1 MKRWMLV
8 SRFRSSHILAA
19 TSDANFG
26 IKGTLALDDSSAP
39 FEPEVRNRCCSNMS
53 ANFGFGALV
62 AAAVIAVAAQS
73 MAPAA
78 AQDYPARPI
87 TLIVP
92 QAPGG
97 GNDAIARILAD
108 TMTRGVGQQIIV
120 ENRPGAGGT
129 LGTRQLAKSA
139 PDGYTLVMGSTGT
152 IAMAPSVYPNVGY
165 DPRKDFAPI
174 GLIAKSAI
182 VLVVGPSVPART
194 VQELIALGKKE
205 PGKLTYG
212 SGGVGSGNHLF
223 GALFASM
230 ADIKMTHVP
239 FRGANPAIN
248 DVMGGHV
255 GMIFSSLPPT
265 LGNIKSGALRALA
278 LGSLQRSPILPDLP
292 TIDESGLR
300 GYEAQQVY
308 GLLAPAGTPAAIV
321 KRLNAAL
328 QDALTSDL
336 VKTRIVADGAEP
348 APGSPED
355 YVRDIDREESKWSRV
370 VEEAGAKAP

>member
-62 AAAVIAVAAQS
+62 AAAAIAVAAHS

-87 TLIVP
+87 TLIVS

-108 TMTRGVGQQIIV
+108 TMTRGLGQQIIV

-174 GLIAKSAI
+174 GPQRARSSSW
-182 VLVVGPSVPART
+182 LVRRCRRDPC
-194 VQELIALGKKE
+194 
-205 PGKLTYG
+205 
-212 SGGVGSGNHLF
+212 
-223 GALFASM
+223 
-230 ADIKMTHVP
+230 
-239 FRGANPAIN
+239 
-248 DVMGGHV
+248 
-255 GMIFSSLPPT
+255 
-265 LGNIKSGALRALA
+265 
-278 LGSLQRSPILPDLP
+278 RS
-292 TIDESGLR
+292 
-300 GYEAQQVY
+300 
-308 GLLAPAGTPAAIV
+308 
-321 KRLNAAL
+321 
-328 QDALTSDL
+328 
-336 VKTRIVADGAEP
+336 
-348 APGSPED
+348 
-355 YVRDIDREESKWSRV
+355 
-370 VEEAGAKAP
+370 

>member
-8 SRFRSSHILAA
+8 
-19 TSDANFG
+19 
-26 IKGTLALDDSSAP
+26 
-39 FEPEVRNRCCSNMS
+39 
-53 ANFGFGALV
+53 V
-62 AAAVIAVAAQS
+62 AAAIGIAAQS
-73 MAPAA
+73 MASAA

-108 TMTRGVGQQIIV
+108 TMSRGLGQQIIV

-182 VLVVGPSVPART
+182 VLVVGPSVPARS

-255 GMIFSSLPPT
+255 AMIFSSLPPT

-278 LGSLQRSPILPDLP
+278 IGSLQRSPILPELP

-300 GYEAQQVY
+300 GFEAQQVY
-308 GLLAPAGTPAAIV
+308 GLLAPASTPARIV
-321 KRLNAAL
+321 KQLNAAL
-328 QDALTSDL
+328 QEALTSDL

-355 YVRDIDREESKWSRV
+355 YAQDIDREETKWSKV